1 MKKYFTL
8 ILMLLFVNSS
18 FSQKK
23 KDILL
28 TVDGKP
34 VYTSEFKRVYK
45 KNLDLVKDES
55 QKDVEAYLD
64 LFIDYKIKVA
74 EAYAQDLDQD
84 ETYISEFNQYRDQL
98 LRNYVY
104 ENKVT
109 SDLSLEAYNRGLIEI
124 NANHILILSK
134 FDDLPQDTLKA
145 YAKIKVIYER
155 AKAGE
160 DFETLVK
167 ETSEEPN
174 AKTSG
179 GKLGYF
185 TAFSMVYPFE
195 TAAYNTEVGSVS
207 EIVRT
212 QFGYHIIKVNDRRE
226 RGQQITASHIMISDK
241 SADRTFVP
249 EERINELYGLLL
261 QGEDFAALAE
271 QYSEDKNSAKN
282 GGQLQKFRVG
292 ELRAPKFEEA
302 AFSLA
307 QVGDFSKPI
316 KSQFGWHIIK
326 LKEKHPIPTYE
337 EEKEAIDKKLKNG
350 IRSNIVTSALND
362 QIKEKY
368 GFAVL
373 NDYKLFFNL
382 YVSDDIFKKKW
393 KYDTIAKSQD
403 LAIFSIGKKEVYFN
417 DFAEFIAARQ
427 KLKFTAKEKLLL
439 LAEFYDEF
447 ETSELK
453 DYFRDNLEFDNDQY
467 ATTINEYRNGLLIF
481 DVMNKNIWM
490 KAKND
495 TVGLRAYYEGVKEN
509 YLWNDRVDALLVTSS
524 TEAPVIA
531 ARELLL
537 DGKLN
542 EEIKETLNTKDKIN
556 VILSEG
562 VFEKG
567 DRSLPENF
575 DMVVGV
581 SKVYS
586 NKNGYK
592 AVKVHE
598 VIPKGI
604 KPLEA
609 VKGKVM
615 SDYQKDLE
623 AKWMDALRSKYKVQI
638 HKKTLRSVK
647 KELKL

>member
-1 MKKYFTL
+1 
-8 ILMLLFVNSS
+8 
-18 FSQKK
+18 
-23 KDILL
+23 
-28 TVDGKP
+28 
-34 VYTSEFKRVYK
+34 
-45 KNLDLVKDES
+45 
-55 QKDVEAYLD
+55 
-64 LFIDYKIKVA
+64 
-74 EAYAQDLDQD
+74 
-84 ETYISEFNQYRDQL
+84 
-98 LRNYVY
+98 
-104 ENKVT
+104 
-109 SDLSLEAYNRGLIEI
+109 
-124 NANHILILSK
+124 
-134 FDDLPQDTLKA
+134 
-145 YAKIKVIYER
+145 
-155 AKAGE
+155 
-160 DFETLVK
+160 
-167 ETSEEPN
+167 
-174 AKTSG
+174 
-179 GKLGYF
+179 
-185 TAFSMVYPFE
+185 
-195 TAAYNTEVGSVS
+195 
-207 EIVRT
+207 
-212 QFGYHIIKVNDRRE
+212 
-226 RGQQITASHIMISDK
+226 
-241 SADRTFVP
+241 
-249 EERINELYGLLL
+249 
-261 QGEDFAALAE
+261 
-271 QYSEDKNSAKN
+271 
-282 GGQLQKFRVG
+282 
-292 ELRAPKFEEA
+292 
-302 AFSLA
+302 
-307 QVGDFSKPI
+307 
-316 KSQFGWHIIK
+316 
-326 LKEKHPIPTYE
+326 
-337 EEKEAIDKKLKNG
+337 
-350 IRSNIVTSALND
+350 
-362 QIKEKY
+362 
-368 GFAVL
+368 
-373 NDYKLFFNL
+373 
-382 YVSDDIFKKKW
+382 
-393 KYDTIAKSQD
+393 
-403 LAIFSIGKKEVYFN
+403 
-417 DFAEFIAARQ
+417 
-427 KLKFTAKEKLLL
+427 LLL

-586 NKNGYK
+586 NKNGYE
-592 AVKVHE
+592 AVKVHK

-647 KELKL
+647 KELKP

>member
-1 MKKYFTL
+1 
-8 ILMLLFVNSS
+8 MLLFVNSS

-145 YAKIKVIYER
+145 HTKIKVIYER

-647 KELKL
+647 KELKP

>member
-1 MKKYFTL
+1 
-8 ILMLLFVNSS
+8 
-18 FSQKK
+18 
-23 KDILL
+23 
-28 TVDGKP
+28 
-34 VYTSEFKRVYK
+34 VYT
-45 KNLDLVKDES
+45 KNLDLVKDDS

-64 LFIDYKIKVA
+64 LFIDYKIKIA
-74 EAYAQDLDQD
+74 EAYTQKLDKD
-84 ETYISEFNQYRDQL
+84 ETYTLEFNEYRDQL

-109 SDLSLEAYNRGLIEI
+109 SELSLEAYNRGLSEV

-145 YAKIKVIYER
+145 FTKIKAIYER

-160 DFETLVK
+160 DFVALVK

-174 AKTSG
+174 ADKSG

-337 EEKEAIDKKLKNG
+337 EEKETIDKKLKNG

-586 NKNGYK
+586 NKNGYE
-592 AVKVHE
+592 AVKVHK

-647 KELKL
+647 KELKP